1 MEAVWVFVA
10 VIESMN
16 HGQIVLSFRR
26 ILTGI
31 FNPKRNQYI
40 SGTKSGIRDYEKVL
54 NNFDHGIFI
63 LVLAIVVAVIAL
75 LKTFLTI
82 IPHPHVTA
90 NGPQPMAHT
99 ESQRK
104 IGSNLPW

>member
-31 FNPKRNQYI
+31 FNPKRNQCI

-99 ESQRK
+99 DSQRK